1 MEIRAYDES
10 YVQSAQNV
18 LGHAVDFAVM
28 TLEISPEVFGN
39 AFCVS
44 NASKQFAI
52 GNPRYV
58 AGMNG
63 CELARLVLEKAKVP
77 FTDTTDAMYLDKSPE
92 YWAGWA
98 LAYYQWFS
106 GRSFMDIFKAVS
118 LNRLIEMY
126 SVYHEMDISH
136 MVEKMDGFMKD
147 YYPFTRLRT
156 RRENCGLSQSQL
168 AADSGVALRQIQLFE
183 QKQRDINKTAGE
195 TLLRLSRSLHCRMED
210 LMEFSST

>member
-1 MEIRAYDES
+1 M
-10 YVQSAQNV
+10 
-18 LGHAVDFAVM
+18 L
-28 TLEISPEVFGN
+28 
-39 AFCVS
+39 
-44 NASKQFAI
+44 
-52 GNPRYV
+52 
-58 AGMNG
+58 
-63 CELARLVLEKAKVP
+63 
-77 FTDTTDAMYLDKSPE
+77 YL
-92 YWAGWA
+92 YC
-98 LAYYQWFS
+98 L
-106 GRSFMDIFKAVS
+106 ILKAVP

-136 MVEKMDGFMKD
+136 IVEKMDGLLKE